1 MALDKLT
8 IINNGGLST
17 TSDYRVG
24 VLTATKFVGPIEGA
38 ITATDASFTGNV
50 SIAGTLT
57 YEDVTNVDS
66 IGLGTFRNGLQV
78 LTGTATTALVVDGDA
93 RVTGILTVGS
103 SSLTLDGTNNL
114 VNVGTALT
122 LGHTQGLQFHTQNLH
137 AAGFEINNVNA
148 SGIITASQFVG
159 DGSNLSNT
167 GSTLSEPSTGTQ
179 RIVTTS
185 LTSGTMTSSGT
196 GSELAF
202 DYANNELEFSDNTK
216 ISLGTDRDLQLSH
229 NTSDS
234 IISHI
239 GSATGNLKILSGG
252 AQSIECVKAGAVK
265 IAHNGTTKIET
276 NTTGAQIDTTLRL
289 YGAAGTGGG
298 RLRLAEG
305 AAYSEIR
312 GVRNTDSSSEL
323 WFGTEI
329 GGTVDY
335 RAKINTGGHFIPYG
349 DSIYDLG
356 LTGTRWRNVYADTL
370 YGDGSNLTGI
380 TQTSIVNYADNKLV
394 TATGNANTLNAE
406 TNLTFNGSN
415 LTVNTNDN
423 QKIILSGT
431 TNPYIRFQENSTNK
445 CLIGWHSAG
454 FFKITNNEDSSELR
468 IKDAIDF
475 TTDGGSTYHTVW
487 HAGNDGPSSGLNAD
501 LLDGQQG
508 SYYQNASNLN
518 AGTVNDARLPG
529 TISSN
534 ITGNAAS
541 LKIVD
546 TRNDGARVPNDYTDH
561 AVTAEFTNQII
572 NGWHTALTV
581 KGWADGYAPWQLVGY
596 SDTQQNTNLRVR
608 FGHGQNNTWSSLYNI
623 WHSGNDG
630 SGSGLDSD
638 TVDGLQ
644 ASSFLRSDSNDICSA
659 RLQFT
664 KNNEANY
671 DTIATTSSSQGAIE
685 IYNNGSGNDAFMAFH
700 TGSDYAFYFGL
711 DADTN
716 DLSVG
721 GWSMGANKYRVWHEG
736 NDGGG
741 SGLNADLLDGHQSTD
756 FVEHNQNSGYILKF
770 GSGGNSGHT
779 SSSYPYAIFQEGGAW
794 SSPYPD
800 LRINYHTG
808 IAIAVGYHGYGGLRF
823 QRDYNDTTELM
834 SIGNG
839 DNHVRI
845 ANNLYIGGHRALT
858 VNDAIGNADTVDNIH
873 ASSFIRSDTDD
884 SIAKD
889 HQIRFNSGSAINT
902 STAYEA
908 SLEVYSANGNGT
920 DAFMSF
926 HVSGDYALYFGLDG
940 GTNDLAVGGWS
951 KGAASYKVW
960 HEGNDGPGSGLNADY
975 LDGYETNDGA
985 SNNTIVRRTASGYI
999 FANYF
1004 NTTAN
1009 DTGNPVDVNRF
1020 YCSEDNYIRYIDKIS
1035 MRAVMNVSARSS
1047 AYAGRENNTTDQ
1059 NYWIGSAGW
1068 GADNFDTTVWD
1079 YGSCFFDVWGN
1090 PSGQPS
1096 GTSHWTGFQSMHY
1109 TNASNRYGCRIAVGA
1124 GNPHNAY
1131 IQGRWGTT
1139 TNGWYRLWNESN
1151 DHLLFSTTHNQ
1162 TDQLQLKMHT
1172 NSWNGGIKFISND
1185 GNNVS
1190 QLHMDNSSTYDLMVD
1205 SSFYVGG
1212 SFRCNGNVIPH
1223 SNDNLDLGESGLR
1236 WRNIYTTDLQLSNES
1251 KKDKGG
1257 NDVDGTWGDYTIQE
1271 GEDDLFLI
1279 NNRSGKK
1286 YKFMVQEVK

>member
-265 IAHNGTTKIET
+265 ISHNGTTKIQT

-335 RAKINTGGHFIPYG
+335 RAKINTGGHWVPYVDG
-349 DSIYDLG
+349 NYDLG
-356 LTGTRWRNVYADTL
+356 INGTRWRNVYADTL

-406 TNLTFNGSN
+406 AGLTFNGSN

-431 TNPYIRFQENSTNK
+431 TNPYIRFQEHSTNK
-445 CLIGWHSAG
+445 CLIGWHSEG
-454 FFKITNNEDSSELR
+454 YFKITNNEDSSELR
-468 IKDAIDF
+468 IKDTLQF
-475 TTDGGSTYHTVW
+475 TSDLTTYHTVW
-487 HAGNDGPSSGLNAD
+487 HAGNDGSGSGLDAD
-501 LLDGQQG
+501 KLDNLQASSFLRSDANDTYSANLTFSQDGVNGFLTTAGGTTFHNVGG
-508 SYYQNASNLN
+508 SSSKKLVLRNLAELRFQDAADWN
-518 AGTVNDARLPG
+518 YNEWAGIKFVTSTDTMYIGGAA
-529 TISSN
+529 SSN
-534 ITGNAAS
+534 
-541 LKIVD
+541 
-546 TRNDGARVPNDYTDH
+546 
-561 AVTAEFTNQII
+561 FTN
-572 NGWHTALTV
+572 NGGAANIDVNFVGLNGNGLKKDGNTVWHA
-581 KGWADGYAPWQLVGY
+581 
-596 SDTQQNTNLRVR
+596 
-608 FGHGQNNTWSSLYNI
+608 
-623 WHSGNDG
+623 GNDG
-630 SGSGLDSD
+630 SGSGLDAD
-638 TVDGLQ
+638 KLDGVEG
-644 ASSFLRSDSNDICSA
+644 ASFLRSDA
-659 RLQFT
+659 T
-664 KNNEANY
+664 
-671 DTIATTSSSQGAIE
+671 DTASGAISFTSGQLHLSSHYYQSFYSGTTNYIHLYPNGHSGNASVTNIRAFNGTGADTFQITGGTATGVKWRGYTVWTAE
-685 IYNNGSGNDAFMAFH
+685 NDGSGS
-700 TGSDYAFYFGL
+700 TL
-711 DADTN
+711 D
-716 DLSVG
+716 
-721 GWSMGANKYRVWHEG
+721 
-736 NDGGG
+736 
-741 SGLNADLLDGHQSTD
+741 ADLLDGHQSTD
-756 FVEHNQNSGYILKF
+756 FVEHNQNSGYILRF
-770 GSGGNSGHT
+770 GSGSNSGHS

-794 SSPYPD
+794 STPYPD

-808 IAIAVGYHGYGGLRF
+808 IVLAAHQNYGGVRI
-823 QRDYNDTTELM
+823 QRDYNDATELM
-834 SIGNG
+834 SIGDG

-858 VNDAIGNADTVDNIH
+858 VNDAISNADTVDNVH
-873 ASSFIRSDTDD
+873 ASSFIRNDTDNNVSNHD
-884 SIAKD
+884 VQVRFYSDNSI
-889 HQIRFNSGSAINT
+889 HTT
-902 STAYEA
+902 SSYQA
-908 SLEVYSANGNGT
+908 SLEVYNPNAGS
-920 DAFMSF
+920 DAFMAF
-926 HVSGDYALYFGLDG
+926 HVSGDYAAYFGLDG
-940 GTNDLAVGGWS
+940 NINDFAVGGWS
-951 KGAASYKVW
+951 MGNNRYRIW
-960 HEGNDGPGSGLNADY
+960 HQGNDGSGSGLDADL
-975 LDGYETNDGA
+975 LDGLQAHTGRNSEANKVVRTDG
-985 SNNTIVRRTASGYI
+985 SGYI
-999 FANYF
+999 QAGWI
-1004 NTTAN
+1004 NTDSG
-1009 DTGNPVDVNRF
+1009 DTGTGSDCVRF
-1020 YCSEDNYIRYIDKIS
+1020 YASQDNYLRYIDRGS
-1035 MRAVMNVSARSS
+1035 MRSVMNVSAVSS
-1047 AYAGRENNTTDQ
+1047 VFSGREDHTSDS
-1059 NYWIGSAGW
+1059 NYWVGSMGW
-1068 GADNFDTTVWD
+1068 GAGNFDTTVWD

-1109 TNASNRYGCRIAVGA
+1109 TNSSSRYGCRITVGA
-1124 GNPHNAY
+1124 GNPYNAY
-1131 IQGRWGTT
+1131 IQGRWNTT

-1162 TDQLQLKMHT
+1162 TDQLQLKAHT

-1205 SSFYVGG
+1205 SAFYVGG
-1212 SFRCNGNVIPH
+1212 HIRTNGNIIPH

-1236 WRNIYTTDLQLSNES
+1236 WRNVYTTDLQLSNES